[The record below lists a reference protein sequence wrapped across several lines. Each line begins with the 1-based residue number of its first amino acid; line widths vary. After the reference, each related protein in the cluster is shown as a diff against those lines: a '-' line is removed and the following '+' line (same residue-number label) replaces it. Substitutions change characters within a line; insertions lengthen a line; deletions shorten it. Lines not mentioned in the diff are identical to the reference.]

1 MRLAFFIPRAPAE
14 KPTKQ
19 LLGAKSRSDI
29 SYNLIIFATDN

>member
-14 KPTKQ
+14 KPTEQ
-19 LLGAKSRSDI
+19 LLYAKRRSDI